1 MESKQ
6 QDGIRIPIVI
16 QGRTRAA
23 VLEARV
29 LTDYGGKMK
38 GKSKLRKKAT
48 PYLFLS
54 PTLILMIVLLVIP
67 ICLVIKYSFQDN
79 AIVVKAPEF
88 VGVENYEKILG
99 DEDFWNAAKN
109 TVFFVVVSVA
119 AHLVLG
125 MGFALL
131 LNTDYFGGRTKTI
144 ARVIYVLPWVFTAS
158 VIAILWKLMLQPHGI
173 IDYLLSFVNL
183 ATKDTEWLSSRQ
195 TALPTITF
203 VNIWCGYP
211 FYMISILAGLQGIS
225 SDLFESA
232 ALDGANT
239 WKTFWNITIPQ
250 LKPILI
256 SIAMLDFIWTIQSF
270 SVIWM
275 LTGGGPNNSTKVL
288 MMYIQE
294 NAFGTGISNAGMS
307 SAMAILMGL
316 VIMLVSTVQFIMNRR
331 SER

>member
-1 MESKQ
+1 
-6 QDGIRIPIVI
+6 
-16 QGRTRAA
+16 
-23 VLEARV
+23 
-29 LTDYGGKMK
+29 MK

-275 LTGGGPNNSTKVL
+275 LTGGGPVKSTETLSIYIYKLAFNRTQYAHASTAAVIVL
-288 MMYIQE
+288 
-294 NAFGTGISNAGMS
+294 AVC
-307 SAMAILMGL
+307 ILFA
-316 VIMLVSTVQFIMNRR
+316 VFYVRQQRKAR
-331 SER
+331 E

>member
-1 MESKQ
+1 
-6 QDGIRIPIVI
+6 
-16 QGRTRAA
+16 
-23 VLEARV
+23 
-29 LTDYGGKMK
+29 MK
-38 GKSKLRKKAT
+38 KRSNIRKKAA

-54 PTLILMIVLLVIP
+54 PTLILMIVLLVVP
-67 ICLVIKYSFQDN
+67 ICLVVKYSFQDN

-88 VGVENYEKILG
+88 VGMENYRKILG

-109 TVFFVVVSVA
+109 TVFFVVFSVA

-125 MGFALL
+125 MCFALL
-131 LNTDYFGGRTKTI
+131 LNTDYFGRRTKTI

-195 TALPTITF
+195 TALATITF

-275 LTGGGPNNSTKVL
+275 LTGGGPVKSTETLSIYIYKLAFNRTQYAHASTAAVIVL
-288 MMYIQE
+288 
-294 NAFGTGISNAGMS
+294 A
-307 SAMAILMGL
+307 
-316 VIMLVSTVQFIMNRR
+316 VCIMIAVFYVRQQRKAR
-331 SER
+331 E

>member
-1 MESKQ
+1 ME
-6 QDGIRIPIVI
+6 
-16 QGRTRAA
+16 
-23 VLEARV
+23 
-29 LTDYGGKMK
+29 GKMK
-38 GKSKLRKKAT
+38 KGSKFRKKAA

-67 ICLVIKYSFQDN
+67 ICLVVKYSFQDN

-88 VGVENYEKILG
+88 VGFENYGKILG

-109 TVFFVVVSVA
+109 TVFFVVFSVA

-125 MGFALL
+125 MCFALL
-131 LNTDYFGGRTKTI
+131 LNTDYFGRRTKTI

-173 IDYLLSFVNL
+173 VDYLLSFVNL
-183 ATKDTEWLSSRQ
+183 ATKDTEWLSSRS
-195 TALPTITF
+195 TALATITF

-225 SDLFESA
+225 ADLFESA
-232 ALDGANT
+232 ALDGANA

-275 LTGGGPNNSTKVL
+275 LTGGGPVKSTETLSIYIYKLAFNRTQYAHASTAAVIVLAVCILISVFYVRQQRKVR
-288 MMYIQE
+288 E
-294 NAFGTGISNAGMS
+294 
-307 SAMAILMGL
+307 
-316 VIMLVSTVQFIMNRR
+316 
-331 SER
+331 

>member
-1 MESKQ
+1 
-6 QDGIRIPIVI
+6 
-16 QGRTRAA
+16 
-23 VLEARV
+23 LEARV

-38 GKSKLRKKAT
+38 GKSKFRKKAT

-275 LTGGGPNNSTKVL
+275 LTGGGPVKSTETLSIYIYKLAFNRTQYAHASTAAVIVL
-288 MMYIQE
+288 
-294 NAFGTGISNAGMS
+294 AVC
-307 SAMAILMGL
+307 ILFA
-316 VIMLVSTVQFIMNRR
+316 VFYVRQQRKAR
-331 SER
+331 E

>member
-1 MESKQ
+1 ME
-6 QDGIRIPIVI
+6 R
-16 QGRTRAA
+16 
-23 VLEARV
+23 L
-29 LTDYGGKMK
+29 KMK
-38 GKSKLRKKAT
+38 KGSKFRKKAT

-54 PTLILMIVLLVIP
+54 PTLILMVVLLVIP
-67 ICLVIKYSFQDN
+67 ICLVVKYSFQDN

-88 VGVENYEKILG
+88 VGFENYGKILG

-109 TVFFVVVSVA
+109 TVIFVVFSVA

-125 MGFALL
+125 MCFALL
-131 LNTDYFGGRTKTI
+131 LNTDYFGRRTKTI

-173 IDYLLSFVNL
+173 VDYLLSFVNL
-183 ATKDTEWLSSRQ
+183 ATKDTEWLSSRS
-195 TALPTITF
+195 TALATITF

-232 ALDGANT
+232 ALDGANA

-275 LTGGGPNNSTKVL
+275 LTGGGPVKSTETLSIYIYKLAFNRTQYAHASTAAVIVLAVCILISVFYVRQQRKVR
-288 MMYIQE
+288 E
-294 NAFGTGISNAGMS
+294 
-307 SAMAILMGL
+307 
-316 VIMLVSTVQFIMNRR
+316 
-331 SER
+331 

>member
-225 SDLFESA
+225 SDLYEA
-232 ALDGANT
+232 ASIDGASSVQS
-239 WKTFWNITIPQ
+239 FLYITLPQ

-256 SIAMLDFIWTIQSF
+256 SIAMLDFIWTTQNF
-270 SVIWM
+270 SLIWL
-275 LTGGGPNNSTKVL
+275 LTAGGPSHATEMMSTYVYQMAFTNYQYSKASAAAVIILLACIVL
-288 MMYIQE
+288 AVFYVRNQTRE
-294 NAFGTGISNAGMS
+294 D
-307 SAMAILMGL
+307 
-316 VIMLVSTVQFIMNRR
+316 
-331 SER
+331 

>member
-1 MESKQ
+1 MKKGSKF
-6 QDGIRIPIVI
+6 
-16 QGRTRAA
+16 
-23 VLEARV
+23 
-29 LTDYGGKMK
+29 
-38 GKSKLRKKAT
+38 RKKAA

-54 PTLILMIVLLVIP
+54 PTLILMVVLLVIP
-67 ICLVIKYSFQDN
+67 ICLVVKYSFQDN

-88 VGVENYEKILG
+88 VGFENYGKILG

-109 TVFFVVVSVA
+109 TVIFVVFSVA

-125 MGFALL
+125 MCFALL
-131 LNTDYFGGRTKTI
+131 LNTDYFGRRTKTI

-173 IDYLLSFVNL
+173 VDYLLSFVNL
-183 ATKDTEWLSSRQ
+183 ATKDTEWLSSRS
-195 TALPTITF
+195 TALATITF

-225 SDLFESA
+225 ADLFESA
-232 ALDGANT
+232 ALDGANA

-275 LTGGGPNNSTKVL
+275 LTGGGPVKSTETLSIYIYKLAFNRTQYAHASTAAVIVLAVCILISVFYVRQQRKVR
-288 MMYIQE
+288 E
-294 NAFGTGISNAGMS
+294 
-307 SAMAILMGL
+307 
-316 VIMLVSTVQFIMNRR
+316 
-331 SER
+331 

>member
-1 MESKQ
+1 
-6 QDGIRIPIVI
+6 
-16 QGRTRAA
+16 
-23 VLEARV
+23 
-29 LTDYGGKMK
+29 MK
-38 GKSKLRKKAT
+38 KKSRFRKKVT

-54 PTLILMIVLLVIP
+54 PTLVLMVVLLVIP
-67 ICLVIKYSFQDN
+67 ICLVVKYSFQDN
-79 AIVVKAPEF
+79 AIVVKTPEF
-88 VGVENYEKILG
+88 VGAENYGKILG

-125 MGFALL
+125 MCFALL
-131 LNTDYFGGRTKTI
+131 LNTDYFGRRTKTI

-195 TALPTITF
+195 TALATITF

-275 LTGGGPNNSTKVL
+275 LTGGGPVKSTETLSIYIYKLAFNRTQYAHASTAAVIVL
-288 MMYIQE
+288 
-294 NAFGTGISNAGMS
+294 AVC
-307 SAMAILMGL
+307 ILIA
-316 VIMLVSTVQFIMNRR
+316 VFYVKQQRKAR
-331 SER
+331 E

>member
-1 MESKQ
+1 ME
-6 QDGIRIPIVI
+6 
-16 QGRTRAA
+16 
-23 VLEARV
+23 
-29 LTDYGGKMK
+29 GKMK
-38 GKSKLRKKAT
+38 KGSKIKKKAT

-54 PTLILMIVLLVIP
+54 PTLILMILLLVIP

-88 VGVENYEKILG
+88 VGFENYGKILG
-99 DEDFWNAAKN
+99 DDDFWNAAKN
-109 TVFFVVVSVA
+109 TVFFVVISVA

-125 MGFALL
+125 MCFALL
-131 LNTDYFGGRTKTI
+131 LNTDYFGRRTKTI

-195 TALPTITF
+195 TALPTLTF

-225 SDLFESA
+225 ADLFESA
-232 ALDGANT
+232 ALDGANA
-239 WKTFWNITIPQ
+239 WRTFWNITIPQ

-256 SIAMLDFIWTIQSF
+256 SIAMLDFIWTIQTF

-275 LTGGGPNNSTKVL
+275 LTGGGPVKSTETLSIYIYKLAFNRTQYAHASTAAVIVLAVCIIISIFYVKQQRKVR
-288 MMYIQE
+288 E
-294 NAFGTGISNAGMS
+294 
-307 SAMAILMGL
+307 
-316 VIMLVSTVQFIMNRR
+316 
-331 SER
+331 

>member
-1 MESKQ
+1 
-6 QDGIRIPIVI
+6 
-16 QGRTRAA
+16 
-23 VLEARV
+23 
-29 LTDYGGKMK
+29 MK
-38 GKSKLRKKAT
+38 KKSRFRKKVT

-54 PTLILMIVLLVIP
+54 PTLVLMVVLLVIP
-67 ICLVIKYSFQDN
+67 ICLVVKYSFQDN

-88 VGVENYEKILG
+88 VGAENYGKILG

-119 AHLVLG
+119 THLVLG
-125 MGFALL
+125 MCFALL
-131 LNTDYFGGRTKTI
+131 LNTDYFGRRTKTI

-195 TALPTITF
+195 TALATITF

-225 SDLFESA
+225 ADLFESA

-275 LTGGGPNNSTKVL
+275 LTGGGPVKSTETLSIYIYKLAFNRTQYAHASTAAVIVL
-288 MMYIQE
+288 
-294 NAFGTGISNAGMS
+294 AVC
-307 SAMAILMGL
+307 ILIA
-316 VIMLVSTVQFIMNRR
+316 VFYVKQQRKAR
-331 SER
+331 E

>member
-1 MESKQ
+1 M
-6 QDGIRIPIVI
+6 V
-16 QGRTRAA
+16 
-23 VLEARV
+23 
-29 LTDYGGKMK
+29 
-38 GKSKLRKKAT
+38 
-48 PYLFLS
+48 
-54 PTLILMIVLLVIP
+54 VLLVIP
-67 ICLVIKYSFQDN
+67 ICLVVKYSFQDN

-88 VGVENYEKILG
+88 VGLENYGKILG

-109 TVFFVVVSVA
+109 TVFFVVVSMA

-125 MGFALL
+125 MCFALL
-131 LNTDYFGGRTKTI
+131 LNTDYFGRRTKTI

-195 TALPTITF
+195 TALATITF

-275 LTGGGPNNSTKVL
+275 LTGGGPVKSTETLSIYIYKLAFNRTQYAHASTAAVIVL
-288 MMYIQE
+288 
-294 NAFGTGISNAGMS
+294 AVC
-307 SAMAILMGL
+307 ILIA
-316 VIMLVSTVQFIMNRR
+316 VFYVKQQRKAR
-331 SER
+331 E

>member
-1 MESKQ
+1 M
-6 QDGIRIPIVI
+6 
-16 QGRTRAA
+16 
-23 VLEARV
+23 
-29 LTDYGGKMK
+29 DYGGKMK
-38 GKSKLRKKAT
+38 KKSRFRKKVT

-54 PTLILMIVLLVIP
+54 PTLVLMVVLLVIP
-67 ICLVIKYSFQDN
+67 ICLVVKYSFQDN

-88 VGVENYEKILG
+88 VGLENYGKILG

-109 TVFFVVVSVA
+109 TVFFVVVSMA

-125 MGFALL
+125 MCFALL
-131 LNTDYFGGRTKTI
+131 LNTDYFGRRTKTI

-195 TALPTITF
+195 TALATITF

-275 LTGGGPNNSTKVL
+275 LTGGGPVKSTETLSIYIYKLAFNRTQYAHASTAAVIVL
-288 MMYIQE
+288 
-294 NAFGTGISNAGMS
+294 AVC
-307 SAMAILMGL
+307 ILIA
-316 VIMLVSTVQFIMNRR
+316 VFYVKQQRKAR
-331 SER
+331 E

>member
-1 MESKQ
+1 
-6 QDGIRIPIVI
+6 
-16 QGRTRAA
+16 
-23 VLEARV
+23 
-29 LTDYGGKMK
+29 
-38 GKSKLRKKAT
+38 
-48 PYLFLS
+48 
-54 PTLILMIVLLVIP
+54 
-67 ICLVIKYSFQDN
+67 
-79 AIVVKAPEF
+79 
-88 VGVENYEKILG
+88 
-99 DEDFWNAAKN
+99 
-109 TVFFVVVSVA
+109 
-119 AHLVLG
+119 
-125 MGFALL
+125 
-131 LNTDYFGGRTKTI
+131 
-144 ARVIYVLPWVFTAS
+144 
-158 VIAILWKLMLQPHGI
+158 MLQPHGI

-275 LTGGGPNNSTKVL
+275 LTGGGPVKSTETLSIYIYKLAFNRTQYAHASTAAVIVL
-288 MMYIQE
+288 
-294 NAFGTGISNAGMS
+294 AVC
-307 SAMAILMGL
+307 ILFA
-316 VIMLVSTVQFIMNRR
+316 VFYVRQQRKAR
-331 SER
+331 E

>member
-1 MESKQ
+1 MKKGSK
-6 QDGIRIPIVI
+6 I
-16 QGRTRAA
+16 
-23 VLEARV
+23 
-29 LTDYGGKMK
+29 K
-38 GKSKLRKKAT
+38 KKAT

-54 PTLILMIVLLVIP
+54 PTLILMILLLVIP

-88 VGVENYEKILG
+88 VGFENYGKILG
-99 DEDFWNAAKN
+99 DDDFWNAAKN
-109 TVFFVVVSVA
+109 TVFFVVISVA

-125 MGFALL
+125 MCFALL
-131 LNTDYFGGRTKTI
+131 LNTDYFGRRTKTI

-195 TALPTITF
+195 TALPTLTF

-225 SDLFESA
+225 ADLFESA
-232 ALDGANT
+232 ALDGANA
-239 WKTFWNITIPQ
+239 WRTFWNITIPQ

-275 LTGGGPNNSTKVL
+275 LTGGGPVKSTETLSIYIYKLAFNRTQYAHASTAAVIVLAVCIIISIFYVKQQRKVR
-288 MMYIQE
+288 E
-294 NAFGTGISNAGMS
+294 
-307 SAMAILMGL
+307 
-316 VIMLVSTVQFIMNRR
+316 
-331 SER
+331 

>member
-1 MESKQ
+1 MKKGSKF
-6 QDGIRIPIVI
+6 
-16 QGRTRAA
+16 
-23 VLEARV
+23 
-29 LTDYGGKMK
+29 
-38 GKSKLRKKAT
+38 RKKAA

-67 ICLVIKYSFQDN
+67 ICLVVKYSFQDN

-88 VGVENYEKILG
+88 VGFENYGKILG

-109 TVFFVVVSVA
+109 TVFFVVFSVA

-125 MGFALL
+125 MCFALL
-131 LNTDYFGGRTKTI
+131 LNTDYFGRRTKTI

-173 IDYLLSFVNL
+173 VDYLLSFVNL
-183 ATKDTEWLSSRQ
+183 ATKDTEWLSSRS
-195 TALPTITF
+195 TALATITF

-225 SDLFESA
+225 ADLFESA
-232 ALDGANT
+232 ALDGANA

-275 LTGGGPNNSTKVL
+275 LTGGGPVKSTETLSIYIYKLAFNRTQYAHASTAAVIVLAVCILISVFYVRQQRKVR
-288 MMYIQE
+288 E
-294 NAFGTGISNAGMS
+294 
-307 SAMAILMGL
+307 
-316 VIMLVSTVQFIMNRR
+316 
-331 SER
+331 

>member
-1 MESKQ
+1 MEIKQ
-6 QDGIRIPIVI
+6 QVGISIPIVI
-16 QGRTRAA
+16 QGITRAA

-275 LTGGGPNNSTKVL
+275 LTGGGPVKSTETLSIYIYKLAFNRTQYAHASTAAVIVL
-288 MMYIQE
+288 
-294 NAFGTGISNAGMS
+294 AVC
-307 SAMAILMGL
+307 ILFA
-316 VIMLVSTVQFIMNRR
+316 VFYVRQQRKAR
-331 SER
+331 E